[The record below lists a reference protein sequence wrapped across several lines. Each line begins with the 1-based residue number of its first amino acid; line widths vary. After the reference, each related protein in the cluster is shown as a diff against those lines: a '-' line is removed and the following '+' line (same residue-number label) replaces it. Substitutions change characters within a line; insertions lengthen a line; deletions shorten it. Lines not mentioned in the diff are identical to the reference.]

1 MTDTIIKNHE
11 MDQSICFDI
20 EKNQDQDHEAL
31 NSDLV
36 RGRDN
41 LRSRIKQETS
51 TLKPLRKRRR
61 QLTGW

>member
-1 MTDTIIKNHE
+1 MEDTQIKNHE

-20 EKNQDQDHEAL
+20 EKTPDNDAL
-31 NSDLV
+31 NSDMV

-41 LRSRIKQETS
+41 LRSKMRQESS
-51 TLKPLRKRRR
+51 TLKPLRKKRR

>member
-1 MTDTIIKNHE
+1 MYDAQIKNHE

-20 EKNQDQDHEAL
+20 EKTQSCDAL
-31 NSDLV
+31 NSDMV

-41 LRSRIKQETS
+41 LRSKIRQESS
-51 TLKPLRKRRR
+51 TLKPLRKKRR